1 MLSRLSPAARCVR
14 LMTLPNPLAS
24 VVPSGHNGVWAGPEE
39 RAAGVAAFET
49 KKAAAGIKNWNI
61 VPQDVYDP
69 VVKAGLGMIVD
80 FQDFIPNRLQGKCSD
95 AVLEQTLNIY
105 TEMKAD
111 GAKAYQ
117 IKAALAPI
125 FLEEGKAVEAA
136 RTDQVPRIRRFNF
149 ALDDVRYLYAGPLK
163 KMEGTSYIQG
173 SRLESA
179 LSYFNC
185 VKTAAP
191 VECLAGHAQDAPL
204 MENVDGLINGIL
216 NKGEV
221 WAHTGEPVLAM
232 THPAWTANFVFE
244 AEDANGNTCSIP
256 CAYPVSSSGYVSELS
271 FSDDEKAALDA
282 AASADEKH
290 AIALAAKKSGYDSML
305 VAVDDVLNKNGDS
318 RPNPTKNFLC
328 RLFGLINGEGTPS
341 QQVAKYQADQAV
353 IDQFAG
359 WQNEVGIY
367 PASNSTLN
375 DVLAFSSKR
384 HPAKFNTQTIYG
396 KTNFGRS
403 VASTLG
409 TVVLVGL
416 L

>member
-1 MLSRLSPAARCVR
+1 MS
-14 LMTLPNPLAS
+14 LPNPLAS
-24 VVPSGHNGVWAGPEE
+24 VVPSSHNGVWAGPEE

-61 VPQDVYDP
+61 VPQNVYDP
-69 VVKAGLGMIVD
+69 VIKAGLGMIVSY
-80 FQDFIPNRLQGKCSD
+80 QDFIPHRLQGKCSD

-125 FLEEGKAVEAA
+125 FLEEGKAIEAA

-163 KMEGTSYIQG
+163 KLEGTSYIQG
-173 SRLESA
+173 SRLEQA
-179 LSYFNC
+179 LAYWNC
-185 VKTAAP
+185 VKTSAP
-191 VECLAGHAQDAPL
+191 VECLAGHVQDAPL
-204 MENVDGLINGIL
+204 MEDQDALINGIL
-216 NKGEV
+216 NKGEL
-221 WAHTGEPVLAM
+221 WAHSGEPVLAM
-232 THPAWTANFVFE
+232 THAGWTANFVLE

-256 CAYPVSSSGYVSELS
+256 CAYPVNAAGYVSELS
-271 FSDDEKAALDA
+271 FSEEEKAAIDA
-282 AASADEKH
+282 AATADEKH
-290 AIALAAKKSGYDSML
+290 AVAVAAKKSGYADML
-305 VAVDDVLNKNGDS
+305 VLVDDIVNKNGDS

-328 RLFGLINGEGTPS
+328 RIFGLINGEGTPS
-341 QQVAKYQADQAV
+341 QQVAKYQGDQAV
-353 IDQFAG
+353 IDQFSG
-359 WQNEVGIY
+359 WQNEVGVY
-367 PASNSTLN
+367 PASNASLT
-375 DVLAFSSKR
+375 DIFAYSSKR
-384 HPAKFNTQTIYG
+384 HAAKFNTQTVYG

-403 VASTLG
+403 VASTMG